1 MNNVSNET
9 RQPCILFRLTL
20 TSVTFKITYIISTLL
35 RFVMEQFA
43 VIENS
48 SIEINFY
55 RKFPQTLKKMT
66 ICLIFVQ
73 II

>member
-55 RKFPQTLKKMT
+55 RKVPQTLKK
-66 ICLIFVQ
+66 
-73 II
+73 